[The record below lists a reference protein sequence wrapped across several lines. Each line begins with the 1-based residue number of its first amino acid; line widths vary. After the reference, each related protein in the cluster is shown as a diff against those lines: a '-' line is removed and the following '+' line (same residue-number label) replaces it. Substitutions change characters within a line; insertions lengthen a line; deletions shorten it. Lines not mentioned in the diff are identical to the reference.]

1 MYLFQRYS
9 NFFIPSPPFNT
20 LPLIFK
26 VLVSSII
33 FQHLTRIFSCEPFLH
48 IWKKKKSLGLNLM
61 NTMRTEPIWSAIR
74 EILWLQLKKCERMH
88 CHDKIKSWLF
98 YMTETKKLMNIS
110 VWNFNSSSVLELVE
124 NYINSI
130 CHFGVRLRTSR
141 TFLVFLI
148 FNIFTIHIEH
158 TLLSYAF
165 LKFCI

>member
-1 MYLFQRYS
+1 
-9 NFFIPSPPFNT
+9 
-20 LPLIFK
+20 
-26 VLVSSII
+26 
-33 FQHLTRIFSCEPFLH
+33 
-48 IWKKKKSLGLNLM
+48 M

-110 VWNFNSSSVLELVE
+110 VWNFNSSSVLDLVE

-148 FNIFTIHIEH
+148 LRKHSVEFARRQFSSQLIRSRLLVS
-158 TLLSYAF
+158 LLSSFSTFVSSSYTVYNITSALAF
-165 LKFCI
+165 SLGHRPHNRLTFRRVTRLL